1 MRLLLYPFSLIYNTI
16 ITIRNWLFDY
26 NIFPSTSYPI
36 PIICIGNL
44 SIGGSGK
51 TPHTNYIINL
61 LKKNYSVTVLSRGY
75 GRITKGLN
83 TFKIQIQQNM

>member
-1 MRLLLYPFSLIYNTI
+1 MRLLLYTFSVIFNTI

-26 NIFPSTSYPI
+26 NLFPSNSHPI

-51 TPHTNYIINL
+51 TPHTNYIIDL
-61 LKKNYSVTVLSRGY
+61 LKKANVTLAARYVGKVIKTTSMFFL
-75 GRITKGLN
+75 RISL
-83 TFKIQIQQNM
+83 